1 MEFFLTGVAETAEQ
15 AVGTARELI
24 TMFED
29 HRQKIAGV
37 GRVAP
42 TALRVHE
49 LMQAH
54 PIVTIQTVSERL
66 GISFATAGAALE
78 KLTDISVA
86 RETTGPRR
94 GASTPTRTIWRCS
107 IAGPIRC
114 RTSRTHR
121 RLGRPGVN

>member
-15 AVGTARELI
+15 AIGTARELMTI
-24 TMFED
+24 FED

-37 GRVAP
+37 GRATP
-42 TALRVHE
+42 SALRVHE

-78 KLTDISVA
+78 KLTDIGVA
-86 RETTGPRR
+86 LLAETT
-94 GASTPTRTIWRCS
+94 C
-107 IAGPIRC
+107 IAQAC
-114 RTSRTHR
+114 RQAMWLNRESEVPHMCA
-121 RLGRPGVN
+121 RLGKQ